1 MRVDSGSDRW
11 FAAAAGVL
19 ALVAAAGLGAL
30 TFGETGALAGGVLGL
45 GAGLGLHRALGRRA
59 ERRRALLA
67 TGFPEPWRRFLQE
80 RCDPYVRLPAELR
93 RRFEDDLRLF
103 MAEKRITGV
112 GVSASEDLKLLVA
125 ASAVTLSVGWPDYE
139 WDRLTEVLLYP
150 QDFDRDY
157 GFEMKELS
165 GQAHGWGTVILSAP
179 ALVQSFTD
187 PDDGYH
193 VGIHEF
199 AHLVQVNAGFDQTRF
214 GEIPSGLGAAHSRAW
229 SQLVAAETERL
240 RHGKSVLDPYAAEI
254 SFEFMAVAVEAFFE
268 MPLDLRDRHREV
280 YAILSDYF
288 RQDPAAWDEARG
300 L

>member
-1 MRVDSGSDRW
+1 LRIESGADRW
-11 FAAAAGVL
+11 FAVAAGAL
-19 ALVAAAGLGAL
+19 ALVVTAGLAFL
-30 TFGETGALAGGVLGL
+30 LFGERGGLAGGVLGL
-45 GAGLGLHRALGRRA
+45 AAGVMLFRALGRRA
-59 ERRRALLA
+59 EQRRALLS
-67 TGFPEPWRRFLQE
+67 TPFPEPWRRFLLE
-80 RCDPYVRLPAELR
+80 RCDPYERLPR
-93 RRFEDDLRLF
+93 DMRGRFEEDLRVFL
-103 MAEKRITGV
+103 AEKRITGV
-112 GVSASEDLKLLVA
+112 GLRASEELRLLVA

-179 ALVQSFTD
+179 SLLKSFEY

-199 AHLVQVNAGFDQTRF
+199 AHLVQMDESRF
-214 GEIPSGLGAAHSRAW
+214 SEIPPGLGTAEGREWSALVNVEMDRA
-229 SQLVAAETERL
+229 R
-240 RHGKSVLDPYAAEI
+240 RGRSVLDPYAAE
-254 SFEFMAVAVEAFFE
+254 SAQEFLAVAVEAFFE
-268 MPLDLRDRHREV
+268 IPIELRARHHEV
-280 YAILSDYF
+280 YTSLAAYF